1 MGILCLPEQLVVAGT
16 VAGVV
21 VGVVQLALVA
31 EVFGMDDDG
40 GDSLSGAGNVDC
52 GEVVG
57 FG

>member
-16 VAGVV
+16 VAGGV
-21 VGVVQLALVA
+21 VGVVRLALVA
-31 EVFGMDDDG
+31 EVFGMDDG

>member
-1 MGILCLPEQLVVAGT
+1 MGTLCLPEQLVVAGT
-16 VAGVV
+16 VAGGV
-21 VGVVQLALVA
+21 VGVVRVA
-31 EVFGMDDDG
+31 EVFGKDGG